1 MQKQKRIKIIQN
13 SVMKRYCKSPKAEE
27 YMTEYADAYI
37 TSDDTMTY
45 VVDTE
50 KIHFK
55 DENGK

>member
-1 MQKQKRIKIIQN
+1 MYDNVFRQMEID
-13 SVMKRYCKSPKAEE
+13 
-27 YMTEYADAYI
+27 EYADAYI

>member
-1 MQKQKRIKIIQN
+1 
-13 SVMKRYCKSPKAEE
+13 MKRYCKSPKAEE